1 MKSICAMLSAKLL
14 TLLLLIFAY
23 SASAQYTINSPYSS
37 YGLGE
42 RANPENYVFSGMG
55 NCSATVFDSTVLN
68 FYNPSTYNTYGSG
81 QPLLSI
87 GIESKM
93 LFQND
98 GEASVFSGTAMLN
111 HFVMGIPVKKNFGI
125 AFGLKPF
132 ARKGYELY
140 DRQAVGTDSMKYTY
154 LGKGGSQLVFV
165 GGSANLLNLKSF
177 KWSVGGNAG
186 YLFGIATNERRSQV
200 IKLSQFSGGVDRNV
214 LTTSAFY
221 YELGTNMRLKINDKN
236 VITLA
241 GTFEPAQNLGVK
253 KDEYLFYAP
262 NVFDPR
268 SYDTIYQNTNVR
280 GTIRMAPTYTIGL
293 SYTLGFESEKK
304 GNRIRE
310 SELALHFNY
319 GMTDWSAYRDDLNP
333 GLTFLNTTRINVG
346 VQFIPER
353 DFLDKAAVVGFFET
367 VRYRVGYY
375 QYTLPYS
382 YNGTQMTDF
391 GMTFGF
397 GIPILTTKSLSSV
410 NLGVSLGKREAGSS
424 NSLNQ
429 KYIGLNFGITLAP
442 SNFDRWFRKRKLD

>member
-1 MKSICAMLSAKLL
+1 MKSICAMLRTKLY
-14 TLLLLIFAY
+14 TLLLLTFAY
-23 SASAQYTINSPYSS
+23 SATAQYTINSPYSS

-42 RANPENYVFSGMG
+42 RANAEHAIFSGMG

-68 FYNPSTYNTYGSG
+68 FYNPSTYNTYGTG
-81 QPLLSI
+81 QPLFSI

-93 LFQND
+93 LFQKD
-98 GEASVFSGTAMLN
+98 GAASVFSGTAMLN
-111 HFVMGIPVKKNFGI
+111 HYVMGIPLKKNFGI

-140 DRQAVGTDSMKYTY
+140 DRIAVGTDSIKYTY
-154 LGKGGSQLVFV
+154 LGKGGSQHVFV
-165 GGSANLLNLKSF
+165 GASAYLINLKSF

-221 YELGTNMRLKINDKN
+221 YELGTNMRLAINDKHAL
-236 VITLA
+236 TLA

-262 NVFDPR
+262 NVNDPR
-268 SYDTIYQNTNVR
+268 FYDTLYQATGVR
-280 GTIRMAPTYTIGL
+280 GTIRMAPSYTVGL

-310 SELALHFNY
+310 SELALHVNY
-319 GMTDWSAYRDDLNP
+319 SMTDWSAYRDDLNP
-333 GLTFLNTTRINVG
+333 QLTFLNSSRINVG

-353 DFLDKAAVVGFFET
+353 DFIDKAAVVGFFET
-367 VRYRVGYY
+367 VRYRAGYY

-382 YNGTQMTDF
+382 FNGTQMKDF

-410 NLGVSLGKREAGSS
+410 NLGVSLGKRETGST

-429 KYIGLNFGITLAP
+429 KYIGLNFGVTLAP

>member
-1 MKSICAMLSAKLL
+1 MLRAKLIA
-14 TLLLLIFAY
+14 LLVFLSVGIAN
-23 SASAQYTINSPYSS
+23 AQYTILSPYSS

-55 NCSATVFDSTVLN
+55 NCSVTAFDSTILN
-68 FYNPSTYNTYGSG
+68 FYNPSTYNTYGTG
-81 QPLLSI
+81 QPLFSI

-93 LFQND
+93 LFQKD
-98 GEASVFSGTAMLN
+98 GNANIFSGTAMLN

-125 AFGLKPF
+125 AFGLKPY

-140 DRQAVGTDSMKYTY
+140 DRVAVGTDSIKYTY
-154 LGKGGSQLVFV
+154 LGKGGTQHVFV
-165 GGSANLLNLKSF
+165 GASANLVNVKSF

-186 YLFGIATNERRSQV
+186 YLFGISTNERRSQI
-200 IKLSQFSGGVDRNV
+200 IKLAQFSGGVDRNV
-214 LTTSAFY
+214 VTTSAFY
-221 YELGTNMRLKINDKN
+221 YELGTNMRLKLNNKHM
-236 VITLA
+236 ITLA
-241 GTFEPAQNLGVK
+241 GTFEPTQNLGVK

-262 NVFDPR
+262 NVNDPR
-268 SYDTIYQNTNVR
+268 FYDTINQKTDIR
-280 GTIRMAPTYTIGL
+280 GTIRMAPSYNIGF
-293 SYTLGFESEKK
+293 SYILGFESEKK

-319 GMTDWSAYRDDLNP
+319 GMTDWSAYRDELNP
-333 GLTFLNTTRINVG
+333 ELTFLNTSKINVG

-382 YNGTQMTDF
+382 YNGTQMSDF

-397 GIPILTTKSLSSV
+397 GLPILTTKSLSSV

-429 KYIGLNFGITLAP
+429 KYISLNFGVTLAP

>member
-1 MKSICAMLSAKLL
+1 MKYICAMLRAKLV
-14 TLLLLIFAY
+14 TLLLLTFAC
-23 SASAQYTINSPYSS
+23 AATAQYTINSPYSS

-42 RANPENYVFSGMG
+42 RANSEHAIFSGMG
-55 NCSATVFDSTVLN
+55 NCSVTVFDSTVLN
-68 FYNPSTYNTYGSG
+68 FYNPSTYNTYGTG
-81 QPLLSI
+81 QPLFSI

-93 LFQND
+93 LFQKD
-98 GEASVFSGTAMLN
+98 GTTNVFSGTAMLN

-140 DRQAVGTDSMKYTY
+140 DRIAVGTDSIKYTY
-154 LGKGGSQLVFV
+154 LGKGGSQHVFV
-165 GGSANLLNLKSF
+165 GASANLINLKSF

-200 IKLSQFSGGVDRNV
+200 IKLSQYSGGVDRNV

-221 YELGTNMRLKINDKN
+221 YELGTNMRLAINDKHS
-236 VITLA
+236 VTLA

-262 NVFDPR
+262 NVNDPR
-268 SYDTIYQNTNVR
+268 YYDTLFQATQVR
-280 GTIRMAPTYTIGL
+280 GTIRMAP
-293 SYTLGFESEKK
+293 SYTVGLNYTFGFESEKK

-310 SELALHFNY
+310 SEFALHFNY
-319 GMTDWSAYRDDLNP
+319 SMTDWSAYRDDLNTQ
-333 GLTFLNTTRINVG
+333 LTFLNSSRINVG

-367 VRYRVGYY
+367 LRYRVGYY

-382 YNGTQMTDF
+382 FNGTQMTDF

-410 NLGVSLGKREAGSS
+410 NLGVSLGKRDTGSS

-429 KYIGLNFGITLAP
+429 KYIGLNFGVTLAP

>member
-1 MKSICAMLSAKLL
+1 MKSIYAMLRAKLF
-14 TLLLLIFAY
+14 TLLILTFAY
-23 SASAQYTINSPYSS
+23 TATAQYTINSPYSS

-42 RANPENYVFSGMG
+42 RANAEHAIFSGMG

-68 FYNPSTYNTYGSG
+68 FYNPSTYNTYGTG
-81 QPLLSI
+81 QPLFSI

-93 LFQND
+93 LFQKD
-98 GEASVFSGTAMLN
+98 GTTNVFSGTAMLN

-125 AFGLKPF
+125 AFGLKPY

-140 DRQAVGTDSMKYTY
+140 DRIAVGTDSIKYTY
-154 LGKGGSQLVFV
+154 LGKGGSQHVFV
-165 GGSANLLNLKSF
+165 GASAHLINLKSF

-200 IKLSQFSGGVDRNV
+200 IKLSQYSGGVDRNV

-221 YELGTNMRLKINDKN
+221 YELGTNMRLAINDKHS
-236 VITLA
+236 ITLA

-262 NVFDPR
+262 NVNDPR
-268 SYDTIYQNTNVR
+268 YYDTLYQATQIR
-280 GTIRMAPTYTIGL
+280 GTIRMAPSYTVGL

-310 SELALHFNY
+310 SELALHVNY
-319 GMTDWSAYRDDLNP
+319 SLTDWSAYRDDLNP
-333 GLTFLNTTRINVG
+333 QLSFLNSSRINVG

-382 YNGTQMTDF
+382 FNGTQMSDF

-410 NLGVSLGKREAGSS
+410 NLGVSIGKREAGSS

-429 KYIGLNFGITLAP
+429 KYIGLNFGVTLAP

>member
-1 MKSICAMLSAKLL
+1 MLRAKLI
-14 TLLLLIFAY
+14 TLLLLTFAY
-23 SASAQYTINSPYSS
+23 LATAQYTINSPYSS

-42 RANPENYVFSGMG
+42 RANSEHAIFSGMG
-55 NCSATVFDSTVLN
+55 NCSVTVFDSTVLN
-68 FYNPSTYNTYGSG
+68 FYNPSTYNTYGTG
-81 QPLLSI
+81 QPLFSI

-93 LFQND
+93 LFQKD
-98 GEASVFSGTAMLN
+98 GTTNVFSGTAMLN

-140 DRQAVGTDSMKYTY
+140 DRIAVGTDSIKYTY
-154 LGKGGSQLVFV
+154 LGKGGSQHVFV
-165 GGSANLLNLKSF
+165 GASANLINLKSF

-200 IKLSQFSGGVDRNV
+200 IKLSQYSGGVDRNV

-221 YELGTNMRLKINDKN
+221 YELGTNMRLTINDKHS
-236 VITLA
+236 ISLA

-262 NVFDPR
+262 NVNDPR
-268 SYDTIYQNTNVR
+268 YYDTLFQATQVR
-280 GTIRMAPTYTIGL
+280 GTIRMAP
-293 SYTLGFESEKK
+293 SYTVGLNYTFGFESEKK

-310 SELALHFNY
+310 SEFALHFNY
-319 GMTDWSAYRDDLNP
+319 SMTDWSAYRDDLNP
-333 GLTFLNTTRINVG
+333 QLTFLNSSRINVG

-382 YNGTQMTDF
+382 FNGTQMTDF

-410 NLGVSLGKREAGSS
+410 NLGVSLGKRDTGSS

-429 KYIGLNFGITLAP
+429 KYIGLNFGVTLAP

>member
-1 MKSICAMLSAKLL
+1 MLRAKLV
-14 TLLLLIFAY
+14 TLLLLTFAC
-23 SASAQYTINSPYSS
+23 AATAQYTINSPYSS

-42 RANPENYVFSGMG
+42 RANSEHAIFSGMG
-55 NCSATVFDSTVLN
+55 NCSVTVFDSTVLN
-68 FYNPSTYNTYGSG
+68 FYNPSTYNTYGTG
-81 QPLLSI
+81 QPLFSI

-93 LFQND
+93 LFQKD
-98 GEASVFSGTAMLN
+98 GTTNVFSGTAMLN

-140 DRQAVGTDSMKYTY
+140 DRIAVGTDSIKYTY
-154 LGKGGSQLVFV
+154 LGKGGSQHVFV
-165 GGSANLLNLKSF
+165 GASANLINLKSF

-200 IKLSQFSGGVDRNV
+200 IKLSQYSGGVDRNV

-221 YELGTNMRLKINDKN
+221 YELGTNMRLAINDKHS
-236 VITLA
+236 VTLA

-262 NVFDPR
+262 NVNDPR
-268 SYDTIYQNTNVR
+268 YYDTLFQATQVR
-280 GTIRMAPTYTIGL
+280 GTIRMAP
-293 SYTLGFESEKK
+293 SYTVGLNYTFGFESEKK

-310 SELALHFNY
+310 SEFALHFNY
-319 GMTDWSAYRDDLNP
+319 SMTDWSAYRDDLNP
-333 GLTFLNTTRINVG
+333 QLTFLNSSRIHVG

-382 YNGTQMTDF
+382 FNGTQMTDF

-410 NLGVSLGKREAGSS
+410 NLGVSLGKRDTGSS

-429 KYIGLNFGITLAP
+429 KYIGLNFGVTLAP